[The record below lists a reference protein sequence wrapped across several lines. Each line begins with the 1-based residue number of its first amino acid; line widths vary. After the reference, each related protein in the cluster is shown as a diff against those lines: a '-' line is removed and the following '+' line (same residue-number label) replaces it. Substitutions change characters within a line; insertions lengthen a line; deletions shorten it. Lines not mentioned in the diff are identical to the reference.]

1 MTKIS
6 ISGFLPLSV
15 LGLSFSPNQA
25 MAQVAKNSSQ
35 PNIVL
40 IFADDL
46 GYGDLG
52 SYGASGYKTPILD
65 RLASQGMRFTNFYAA
80 QAVSSASRAGLLTG
94 CYPNRIGISGALMP
108 WSKIGLN
115 PKETTLAEMLKPK
128 GYATAIVGKW
138 HLGYQEEFLPLQHGF
153 DEYYGLPY
161 SNDMW
166 PVNYDGKPITD
177 SADYKSKYPP
187 LSLIEGNKKT
197 QLVRNLDE
205 MTQLTTLYTQKSVD
219 FIHRMKNQPFF
230 LYLAHS
236 MPHVP
241 LAVSDKYKG
250 KSEQG
255 LFGDVIEELDWSVGE
270 VMKALDEN
278 GLSENTIVLFTSD
291 NGPWLCMGNHAGSTG
306 GLREGKGTSYE
317 GGQKEPCIVR
327 WPGRVPAGAVC
338 SKLAAT
344 IDILPTIAGITGA
357 QLPENKIDGVNIS
370 SLWSGDANADPRQ
383 VFYYYYGRN
392 NLEALRMGKWKLVF
406 PHILE
411 SYEGVLPGKDGFP
424 SSKIMRTAELALFD
438 LHRDPG
444 ERYNVLAQYPEIVD
458 SIQKIASQAREDLG
472 DLLTGA
478 PGQNLREPGRE
489 KVDYSLFSQ
498 TMVHKAVGKTATS
511 YSSDGSSQVILPGVL
526 TDGFMLTR
534 IDNNNDLRF
543 WKGYDGTDMDV
554 VIDLQKVEKVN
565 SVDINFLHD
574 SKQWIFRPESVR
586 CSLSEDGKKYHEVG
600 SVSFHIPL
608 NRLQATTDGFRFK
621 PGSRARYIRLKA
633 ENIKTCPDGHIG
645 KGQKA
650 WIFAD
655 EIVVR

>member
-6 ISGFLPLSV
+6 ISGFLPLTV

-25 MAQVAKNSSQ
+25 MAQEAKNANQ

-52 SYGASGYKTPILD
+52 SYGASGYKTPNLD

-128 GYATAIVGKW
+128 GYVSAIVGKW

-177 SADYKSKYPP
+177 SADYKIKYPP
-187 LSLIEGNKKT
+187 LYLIEGNKKT

-327 WPGRVPAGAVC
+327 WPGRVPAG
-338 SKLAAT
+338 
-344 IDILPTIAGITGA
+344 
-357 QLPENKIDGVNIS
+357 
-370 SLWSGDANADPRQ
+370 
-383 VFYYYYGRN
+383 
-392 NLEALRMGKWKLVF
+392 RMGKWKLVF

-478 PGQNLREPGRE
+478 LGQNLREPGRE

-498 TMVHKAVGKTATS
+498 TIVHKAVGKTATS
-511 YSSDGSSQVILPGVL
+511 YSSDGSSQVISPGVL

-534 IDNNNDLRF
+534 IDNYNDLRF
-543 WKGYDGTDMDV
+543 WKGYEGTDMDV
-554 VIDLQKVEKVN
+554 VIDLQKAEKVN

-608 NRLQATTDGFRFK
+608 DRQQATSDGFSFK
-621 PGSRARYIRLKA
+621 LGSRARYIRLKA
-633 ENIKTCPDGHIG
+633 ENIKICPDGHIG